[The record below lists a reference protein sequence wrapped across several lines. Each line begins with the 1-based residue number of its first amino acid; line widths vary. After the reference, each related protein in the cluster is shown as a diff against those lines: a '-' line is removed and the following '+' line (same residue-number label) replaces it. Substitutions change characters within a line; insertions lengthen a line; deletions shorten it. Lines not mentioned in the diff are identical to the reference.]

1 MTSDPHTSAR
11 SSPLLLLGAATLVL
25 VASLAD
31 SWAYTHFFTPGVDS
45 HDWGRLLRVM
55 GFLPLWWVV
64 GTATGLSHS
73 SSGSRRGALL
83 LMAAPTLAGA
93 LDEIL
98 KLLVRRE
105 RPGPND
111 GEYVFRSFTDRPF
124 STRGL
129 GMPSSHAIVA
139 FAAAT
144 ILSRLWPR
152 ARPIWYGLAAG
163 CALTRVMSRAHFLS
177 DVVVGALA
185 GWAVASLLWRA
196 YSLPSPSSAG
206 VSAL

>member
-1 MTSDPHTSAR
+1 MTSDLPNPAR
-11 SSPLLLLGAATLVL
+11 SPLLLLLGAATLIL

-31 SWAYTHFFTPGVDS
+31 SWAYTHLFAPGADS
-45 HDWGRLLRVM
+45 HDWGRFLRVM
-55 GFLPLWWVV
+55 GFLPIWWVA
-64 GTATGLSHS
+64 GMAARLSTASPEG
-73 SSGSRRGALL
+73 RRGALL
-83 LMAAPTLAGA
+83 LMGAPTFAGA

-105 RPGPND
+105 RPGPNA
-111 GEYVFRSFTDRPF
+111 GEYVFRSFTDHPF

-129 GMPSSHAIVA
+129 GMPSSHTIVA
-139 FAAAT
+139 FTAAT
-144 ILSRLWPR
+144 VLSRLWPR

-177 DVVVGALA
+177 DVVAGALA
-185 GWAVASLLWRA
+185 GWVVGSLLWRA

-206 VSAL
+206 

>member
-1 MTSDPHTSAR
+1 MTSDLHKSAR
-11 SSPLLLLGAATLVL
+11 TSLLLLLGAATLIL

-31 SWAYTHFFTPGVDS
+31 AWAYTHLFAPGIGS
-45 HDWGRLLRVM
+45 HDWGRFLRVL
-55 GFLPLWWVV
+55 GFLPLWWVA
-64 GTATGLSHS
+64 GTAARLNAS
-73 SSGSRRGALL
+73 SAAGHRGALL
-83 LMAAPTLAGA
+83 LMAAPTIAGA

-105 RPGPND
+105 RPGPNA
-111 GEYVFRSFTDRPF
+111 GEYVFRSFADRPF

-129 GMPSSHAIVA
+129 GMPSSHTIVA

-185 GWAVASLLWRA
+185 GWAVGSLLWRA

-206 VSAL
+206 

>member
-1 MTSDPHTSAR
+1 MTSDMSPRAP
-11 SSPLLLLGAATLVL
+11 SSSFLLLGAATLVL

-31 SWAYTHFFTPGVDS
+31 SWAYTHLFAPGVDS
-45 HDWGRLLRVM
+45 HDWGRLLRVL
-55 GFLPLWWVV
+55 GFLPLWWVL
-64 GTATGLSHS
+64 GIAARLSS
-73 SSGSRRGALL
+73 FSSGGRRGAVL
-83 LMAAPTLAGA
+83 LMAAPTVAGA

-105 RPGPND
+105 RPGPNA

-129 GMPSSHAIVA
+129 GMPSSHTIVA

-163 CALTRVMSRAHFLS
+163 CGLTRVMSRAHFLS
-177 DVVVGALA
+177 DAVAGALA
-185 GWAVASLLWRA
+185 GWAVGILLWRA
-196 YSLPSPSSAG
+196 FSLPEPSSTGGAP
-206 VSAL
+206 